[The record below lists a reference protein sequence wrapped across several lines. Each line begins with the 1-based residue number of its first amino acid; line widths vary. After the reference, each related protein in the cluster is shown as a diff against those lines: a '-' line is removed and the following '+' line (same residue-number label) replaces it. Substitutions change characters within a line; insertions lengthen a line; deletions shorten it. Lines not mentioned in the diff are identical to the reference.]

1 MDAMDEIDFSKIGLK
16 MKQLRTEQGVTQEKV
31 AKDLDCTAAFVSN
44 LENNRTKLNLRVLLY
59 YAKLC
64 NVSVDTL
71 IHAGEG
77 AHANAASSEQ
87 RNHELLDIFQTFTP
101 EEQEKII
108 EMLKIWKSKP

>member
-1 MDAMDEIDFSKIGLK
+1 MSEIDFSKIGLK

-31 AKDLDCTAAFVSN
+31 AKDLDCTTAFVSN

-71 IHAGEG
+71 LHAGEVSQAAG
-77 AHANAASSEQ
+77 ASSDQ
-87 RNHELLDIFQTFTP
+87 RNRELLDIFQTFTP
-101 EEQEKII
+101 EEQTKII
-108 EMLKIWKSKP
+108 EILKLWKSTS